1 MKKLMRWS
9 LLCYTILFTIL
20 YSCRADEDMLSTYPA
35 GSSQQVN
42 QWMLKTMQRYYLWAD
57 QIPSQ
62 TNIDQN
68 PKDYFKSLL
77 TKDDQFSVAI
87 KKDDPGTIPQSVRTL
102 FGFDFSVIQQQNQL
116 TFALVKMVLE
126 DSPAKR
132 AGLQRGDIIT
142 GINELNVSPENV
154 NKIMATVSGSRTLS
168 LKIAELKD
176 NQLVFKRSVDV
187 QAMLSFNQPLL
198 SKILEVNNDKAGY
211 LYLADFQDGLASSL
225 VKPFQEFKGQ
235 NIRHLILDLRYN
247 GGGSVSSAAALC
259 ALITDKLKSG
269 TPFIVYKGNKNGGTV
284 SHSIDQAFA
293 NGNQNISFDALK
305 ASALSLSEVYIIT
318 STNTASAAE
327 VVINNL
333 KPYIKVT
340 QIGDKTLGKD
350 MAAFTLSDTETPEN
364 KWVIYPMVYKIFN
377 ILDSGNYTSGI
388 EPALIA
394 DEYAHLPLQPLGS
407 KDETLLAS
415 ALLVITGRASSNLK
429 TKSHNTKNMVFRIL
443 AESEKPENFIKIP
456 L

>member
-1 MKKLMRWS
+1 MRWS

-62 TNIDQN
+62 TNLDQS

-77 TKDDQFSVAI
+77 VKDDQFSVAI

-102 FGFDFSVIQQQNQL
+102 FGFDFSVIQQHNQL

-126 DSPAKR
+126 DSSAKR

-154 NKIMATVSGSRTLS
+154 NKIMATVSGSRILS

-176 NQLVFKRSVDV
+176 NQLVFKRSVEV

-198 SKILEVNNDKAGY
+198 SKILEINNDKAGY

-225 VKPFQEFKGQ
+225 VKSFQEFKGQ

-284 SHSIDQAFA
+284 NHSIDQAFA
-293 NGNQNISFDALK
+293 NGNQNIGFDALK
-305 ASALSLSEVYIIT
+305 VSALSLSEVYIIT
-318 STNTASAAE
+318 SANTASAAE

-388 EPALIA
+388 EPALMA
-394 DEYAHLPLQPLGS
+394 DEYAQLPLQPLGS

>member
-1 MKKLMRWS
+1 
-9 LLCYTILFTIL
+9 
-20 YSCRADEDMLSTYPA
+20 
-35 GSSQQVN
+35 
-42 QWMLKTMQRYYLWAD
+42 
-57 QIPSQ
+57 
-62 TNIDQN
+62 
-68 PKDYFKSLL
+68 
-77 TKDDQFSVAI
+77 
-87 KKDDPGTIPQSVRTL
+87 
-102 FGFDFSVIQQQNQL
+102 
-116 TFALVKMVLE
+116 MVLE

-154 NKIMATVSGSRTLS
+154 NKIMAMVSGSRTLS

-318 STNTASAAE
+318 SANTASAAE

-394 DEYAHLPLQPLGS
+394 DEYAQLPLQPLGS

>member
-1 MKKLMRWS
+1 MRWS

-20 YSCRADEDMLSTYPA
+20 YSCRADEEMPSTYPA

-62 TNIDQN
+62 ISLDQN

-77 TKDDQFSVAI
+77 VKDDQFSVAI

-102 FGFDFSVIQQQNQL
+102 FGFDFSVIQQHNQL

-142 GINELNVSPENV
+142 GINEFSVSPENIS
-154 NKIMATVSGSRTLS
+154 KIMAAVSGSRTLS

-176 NQLVFKRSVDV
+176 NQLVFRRSVEV

-198 SKILEVNNDKAGY
+198 SKILEVNNDKVGY
-211 LYLADFQDGLASSL
+211 LYLADFQDGVASSL

-305 ASALSLSEVYIIT
+305 TSALSLSEVYIIT
-318 STNTASAAE
+318 SANTASAAE

-394 DEYAHLPLQPLGS
+394 DEYAQLPLQPLGS

-415 ALLVITGRASSNLK
+415 ALLVITGQASSNLK

>member
-20 YSCRADEDMLSTYPA
+20 YSCRADEEMPSTYPA

-62 TNIDQN
+62 ISLDQN

-77 TKDDQFSVAI
+77 VKDDQFSVAI

-102 FGFDFSVIQQQNQL
+102 FGFDFSVIQQHNQL

-142 GINELNVSPENV
+142 GINEFSVSPENIS
-154 NKIMATVSGSRTLS
+154 KIMAAVSGSRTLS

-176 NQLVFKRSVDV
+176 NQLVFRRSVEV

-198 SKILEVNNDKAGY
+198 SKILEVNNDKVGY
-211 LYLADFQDGLASSL
+211 LYLADFQDGVASSL

-305 ASALSLSEVYIIT
+305 TSALSLSEVYIIT
-318 STNTASAAE
+318 SANTASAAE

-394 DEYAHLPLQPLGS
+394 DEYAQLPLQPLGS

-415 ALLVITGRASSNLK
+415 ALLVITGQASSNLK

>member
-1 MKKLMRWS
+1 M
-9 LLCYTILFTIL
+9 LCYTILFTIL
-20 YSCRADEDMLSTYPA
+20 YSCRADEEMPSTYPA

-62 TNIDQN
+62 TSLDQN

-77 TKDDQFSVAI
+77 VKDDQFSVAI

-102 FGFDFSVIQQQNQL
+102 FGFDFSVIQQHNQL

-142 GINELNVSPENV
+142 GINEFGVSPENIS
-154 NKIMATVSGSRTLS
+154 KIMTTVSGSRTLS

-176 NQLVFKRSVDV
+176 NQLVFKRSVEV

-198 SKILEVNNDKAGY
+198 SKILEVNNDKVGY

-259 ALITDKLKSG
+259 ALVTDKLKSG

-305 ASALSLSEVYIIT
+305 TSALSLSEVYIIT
-318 STNTASAAE
+318 SANTASAAE

-388 EPALIA
+388 EPALLA
-394 DEYAHLPLQPLGS
+394 DEYAQLPLQPLGS

-415 ALLVITGRASSNLK
+415 ALLVITGQASSNLK

>member
-62 TNIDQN
+62 TNLDQN

-77 TKDDQFSVAI
+77 VKDDQFSVAI
-87 KKDDPGTIPQSVRTL
+87 KKDDPGTIPQSVRSL

-142 GINELNVSPENV
+142 GINELNVSRENV
-154 NKIMATVSGSRTLS
+154 NKIMAAVSGSRTLS

-176 NQLVFKRSVDV
+176 NQLVFKRSVEV

-305 ASALSLSEVYIIT
+305 ASALSLSQVYIIT
-318 STNTASAAE
+318 SANTASAAE

-394 DEYAHLPLQPLGS
+394 DEYAQLPLQPLGS

-415 ALLVITGRASSNLK
+415 ALLVITGQASSNLK

>member
-20 YSCRADEDMLSTYPA
+20 YSCRADEEMPSTYPA
-35 GSSQQVN
+35 GSNQQVN

-62 TNIDQN
+62 ISLDQN

-77 TKDDQFSVAI
+77 VKDDQFSVAI

-102 FGFDFSVIQQQNQL
+102 FGFDFSVIQQHNQL

-142 GINELNVSPENV
+142 GINEFSVSPENIS
-154 NKIMATVSGSRTLS
+154 KIMAAVSGSRTLS

-176 NQLVFKRSVDV
+176 NQLVFRRSVEV

-198 SKILEVNNDKAGY
+198 SKILEVNNDKVGY
-211 LYLADFQDGLASSL
+211 LYLADFQDGVASSL

-305 ASALSLSEVYIIT
+305 TSALSLSEVYIIT
-318 STNTASAAE
+318 SANTASAAE

-394 DEYAHLPLQPLGS
+394 DEYAQLPLQPLGS

-415 ALLVITGRASSNLK
+415 ALLVITGQASSNLK

>member
-1 MKKLMRWS
+1 MRWS

-35 GSSQQVN
+35 GSSQQIN

-62 TNIDQN
+62 TNLDQS

-77 TKDDQFSVAI
+77 VKDDQFSVAI

-102 FGFDFSVIQQQNQL
+102 FGFDFSVIQQHNQL

-154 NKIMATVSGSRTLS
+154 NKIMAAVSGSRILS

-176 NQLVFKRSVDV
+176 NQLVFKRSVEI

-198 SKILEVNNDKAGY
+198 SKILEINNDKAGY

-284 SHSIDQAFA
+284 NHSIDQAFA

-305 ASALSLSEVYIIT
+305 VSALSLSEVYIIT
-318 STNTASAAE
+318 SANTASAAE

-394 DEYAHLPLQPLGS
+394 DEYAQLPLQPLGS

>member
-1 MKKLMRWS
+1 
-9 LLCYTILFTIL
+9 
-20 YSCRADEDMLSTYPA
+20 MLSTYPA

-77 TKDDQFSVAI
+77 TKEDQFSVAI

-102 FGFDFSVIQQQNQL
+102 FGFDFSVIQQHNQL

-154 NKIMATVSGSRTLS
+154 NKIMAAVSGSRTLL

-176 NQLVFKRSVDV
+176 NQLVFKRSVEV

-284 SHSIDQAFA
+284 NHSIDQAFA

-305 ASALSLSEVYIIT
+305 ASALSLSQVYIIT
-318 STNTASAAE
+318 SANTASAAE

-350 MAAFTLSDTETPEN
+350 MAAFTLSDTETAEN

-394 DEYAHLPLQPLGS
+394 DEYAQLPLQPLGS

-415 ALLVITGRASSNLK
+415 TLLVITGQASSNLK

>member
-1 MKKLMRWS
+1 MRWS

-77 TKDDQFSVAI
+77 TKEDQFSVAI

-293 NGNQNISFDALK
+293 NGNQNISFDVLK

-318 STNTASAAE
+318 SANTASAAE

-394 DEYAHLPLQPLGS
+394 DEYAQLPLQPLGS

>member
-62 TNIDQN
+62 TNLDQS

-77 TKDDQFSVAI
+77 TKEDQFSVAI

-102 FGFDFSVIQQQNQL
+102 FGFDFSVIQQHNQL

-142 GINELNVSPENV
+142 GINELNVSPENIS
-154 NKIMATVSGSRTLS
+154 KIMAAVLGSRTLS

-176 NQLVFKRSVDV
+176 NQLVFKRSVEV

-284 SHSIDQAFA
+284 NHSIDQAFA

-305 ASALSLSEVYIIT
+305 ASALSLSQVYIIT
-318 STNTASAAE
+318 SANTASAAE

-350 MAAFTLSDTETPEN
+350 MAAFTLSDTETAEN

-394 DEYAHLPLQPLGS
+394 DEYAQLPLQPLGS

-415 ALLVITGRASSNLK
+415 TLLVITGQASSNLK

>member
-1 MKKLMRWS
+1 MP
-9 LLCYTILFTIL
+9 
-20 YSCRADEDMLSTYPA
+20 STYPA
-35 GSSQQVN
+35 GSNQQVN

-62 TNIDQN
+62 ISLDQN

-77 TKDDQFSVAI
+77 VKDDQFSVAI

-102 FGFDFSVIQQQNQL
+102 FGFDFSVIQQHNQL

-142 GINELNVSPENV
+142 GINEFSVSPENIS
-154 NKIMATVSGSRTLS
+154 KIMAAVSGSRTLS

-176 NQLVFKRSVDV
+176 NQLVFRRSVEV

-198 SKILEVNNDKAGY
+198 SKILEVNNDKVGY
-211 LYLADFQDGLASSL
+211 LYLADFQDGVASSL

-305 ASALSLSEVYIIT
+305 TSALSLSEVYIIT
-318 STNTASAAE
+318 SANTASAAE

-394 DEYAHLPLQPLGS
+394 DEYAQLPLQPLGS

-415 ALLVITGRASSNLK
+415 ALLVITGQASSNLK

>member
-77 TKDDQFSVAI
+77 TKEDQFSVAI

-142 GINELNVSPENV
+142 GINELNISPENI
-154 NKIMATVSGSRTLS
+154 NKIMAMVSGSRTLS

-176 NQLVFKRSVDV
+176 NQLVFKRSVEV

-284 SHSIDQAFA
+284 SHSIDQAFS

-318 STNTASAAE
+318 SANTASAAE

-394 DEYAHLPLQPLGS
+394 DEYAQLPLQPLGS

-415 ALLVITGRASSNLK
+415 ALLVITGQASSNLK

>member
-1 MKKLMRWS
+1 MRWS

-77 TKDDQFSVAI
+77 TKEDQFSVAI

-154 NKIMATVSGSRTLS
+154 NKIMAAVSESRTLS

-176 NQLVFKRSVDV
+176 NQLVFKRSVEV

-198 SKILEVNNDKAGY
+198 SKILEINNDKVGY
-211 LYLADFQDGLASSL
+211 LYFADFQDGLASSL

-284 SHSIDQAFA
+284 SHSIDQAFS

-318 STNTASAAE
+318 SANTASAAE

-394 DEYAHLPLQPLGS
+394 DEYAQLPLQPLGS

-415 ALLVITGRASSNLK
+415 TLLVITGQASSNLK

>member
-1 MKKLMRWS
+1 MRWS

-20 YSCRADEDMLSTYPA
+20 YSCRADEEMPSTYPA
-35 GSSQQVN
+35 GSNQQVN

-62 TNIDQN
+62 ISLDQN

-77 TKDDQFSVAI
+77 VKDDQFSVAI

-102 FGFDFSVIQQQNQL
+102 FGFDFSVIQQHNQL

-142 GINELNVSPENV
+142 GINEFSVSPENIS
-154 NKIMATVSGSRTLS
+154 KIMAAVSGSRTLS

-176 NQLVFKRSVDV
+176 NQLVFRRSVEV

-198 SKILEVNNDKAGY
+198 SKILEVNNDKVGY
-211 LYLADFQDGLASSL
+211 LYLADFQDGVASSL

-305 ASALSLSEVYIIT
+305 TSALSLSEVYIIT
-318 STNTASAAE
+318 SANTASAAE

-394 DEYAHLPLQPLGS
+394 DEYAQLPLQPLGS

-415 ALLVITGRASSNLK
+415 ALLVITGQASSNLK

>member
-1 MKKLMRWS
+1 MRWS

-20 YSCRADEDMLSTYPA
+20 YSCRADEEMPSTYPA
-35 GSSQQVN
+35 GSNQQVN

-62 TNIDQN
+62 ISLDQN

-77 TKDDQFSVAI
+77 VKDDQFSVAI

-102 FGFDFSVIQQQNQL
+102 FGFDFSVIQQHNQL

-142 GINELNVSPENV
+142 GINEFSVSPENIS
-154 NKIMATVSGSRTLS
+154 KIMAAVSGSRTLS

-176 NQLVFKRSVDV
+176 NQLVFRRSVEV

-198 SKILEVNNDKAGY
+198 SKILEVNNDKVGY
-211 LYLADFQDGLASSL
+211 LYLADFQDGVAGSL

-305 ASALSLSEVYIIT
+305 TSALSLSEVYIIT
-318 STNTASAAE
+318 SANTASAAE

-394 DEYAHLPLQPLGS
+394 DEYAQLPLQPLGS

-415 ALLVITGRASSNLK
+415 ALLVITGQASSNLK

>member
-1 MKKLMRWS
+1 
-9 LLCYTILFTIL
+9 
-20 YSCRADEDMLSTYPA
+20 
-35 GSSQQVN
+35 
-42 QWMLKTMQRYYLWAD
+42 
-57 QIPSQ
+57 
-62 TNIDQN
+62 
-68 PKDYFKSLL
+68 
-77 TKDDQFSVAI
+77 
-87 KKDDPGTIPQSVRTL
+87 
-102 FGFDFSVIQQQNQL
+102 
-116 TFALVKMVLE
+116 
-126 DSPAKR
+126 
-132 AGLQRGDIIT
+132 
-142 GINELNVSPENV
+142 
-154 NKIMATVSGSRTLS
+154 
-168 LKIAELKD
+168 
-176 NQLVFKRSVDV
+176 
-187 QAMLSFNQPLL
+187 MLSFNQPLL

-284 SHSIDQAFA
+284 NHSIDQAFA

-318 STNTASAAE
+318 SANTASAAE

-388 EPALIA
+388 EPALMA
-394 DEYAHLPLQPLGS
+394 DEYAQLPLQPLGS

-415 ALLVITGRASSNLK
+415 TLLVITGQASSNLK

>member
-1 MKKLMRWS
+1 MRWS

-62 TNIDQN
+62 TNLDQS

-77 TKDDQFSVAI
+77 TKEDQFSVAI

-102 FGFDFSVIQQQNQL
+102 FGFDFSVIQQHNQL

-142 GINELNVSPENV
+142 GINELNVSPENIS
-154 NKIMATVSGSRTLS
+154 KIMAAVLGSRTLS

-176 NQLVFKRSVDV
+176 NQLVFKRSVEV

-284 SHSIDQAFA
+284 NHSIDQAFA

-305 ASALSLSEVYIIT
+305 ASALSLSQVYIIT
-318 STNTASAAE
+318 SANTASAAE

-350 MAAFTLSDTETPEN
+350 MAAFTLSDTETAEN

-394 DEYAHLPLQPLGS
+394 DEYAQLPLQPLGS

-415 ALLVITGRASSNLK
+415 TLLVITGQASSNLK

>member
-20 YSCRADEDMLSTYPA
+20 YSCRADEEMPSTYPA

-62 TNIDQN
+62 ISLDQN

-77 TKDDQFSVAI
+77 VKDDQFSVAI

-102 FGFDFSVIQQQNQL
+102 FGFDFSVIQQHNQL

-142 GINELNVSPENV
+142 GINEFSVSPENIS
-154 NKIMATVSGSRTLS
+154 KIMAAVSGSRTLS

-176 NQLVFKRSVDV
+176 NQLVFRRSVEV

-198 SKILEVNNDKAGY
+198 SKILEVNNDKVGY
-211 LYLADFQDGLASSL
+211 LYLADFQDGVASSL

-269 TPFIVYKGNKNGGTV
+269 TPFIIYKGNKNGGTV

-305 ASALSLSEVYIIT
+305 TSALSLSEVYIIT
-318 STNTASAAE
+318 SANTASAAE

-394 DEYAHLPLQPLGS
+394 DEYAQLPLQPLGS

-415 ALLVITGRASSNLK
+415 ALLVITGQASSNLK

>member
-1 MKKLMRWS
+1 MRWS

-20 YSCRADEDMLSTYPA
+20 YSCRADEEMPSTYPA

-62 TNIDQN
+62 ISLDQN

-77 TKDDQFSVAI
+77 VKDDQFSVAI

-102 FGFDFSVIQQQNQL
+102 FGFDFSVIQQHNQL

-142 GINELNVSPENV
+142 GINEFSVSPENIS
-154 NKIMATVSGSRTLS
+154 KIMAAVSGSRTLS

-176 NQLVFKRSVDV
+176 NQLVFRRSVEV

-198 SKILEVNNDKAGY
+198 SKILEVNNDKVGY
-211 LYLADFQDGLASSL
+211 LYLADFQDGVASSL

-269 TPFIVYKGNKNGGTV
+269 TPFIIYKGNKNGGTV

-305 ASALSLSEVYIIT
+305 TSALSLSEVYIIT
-318 STNTASAAE
+318 SANTASAAE

-394 DEYAHLPLQPLGS
+394 DEYAQLPLQPLGS

-415 ALLVITGRASSNLK
+415 ALLVITGQASSNLK

>member
-1 MKKLMRWS
+1 MRWS

-20 YSCRADEDMLSTYPA
+20 YSCRADEEMPSTYPA

-62 TNIDQN
+62 ISLDQN

-77 TKDDQFSVAI
+77 VKDDQFSVAI

-102 FGFDFSVIQQQNQL
+102 FGFDFSVIQQHNQL

-142 GINELNVSPENV
+142 GINEFSVSPENIS
-154 NKIMATVSGSRTLS
+154 KIMAAVSGSRTLS

-176 NQLVFKRSVDV
+176 NQLVFRRSVEV

-198 SKILEVNNDKAGY
+198 SKILEVNNDKVGY
-211 LYLADFQDGLASSL
+211 LYLADFQDGVASSL

-269 TPFIVYKGNKNGGTV
+269 TPFIIYKGNKNGGTV

-305 ASALSLSEVYIIT
+305 TSALSLSEVYIIT
-318 STNTASAAE
+318 SANTASAAE
-327 VVINNL
+327 VVNNL

-394 DEYAHLPLQPLGS
+394 DEYAQLPLQPLGS

-415 ALLVITGRASSNLK
+415 ALLVITGQASSNLK

>member
-1 MKKLMRWS
+1 MRWS

-62 TNIDQN
+62 TNLDQS

-77 TKDDQFSVAI
+77 VKDDQFSVAI

-102 FGFDFSVIQQQNQL
+102 FGFDFSVIQQHNQL

-142 GINELNVSPENV
+142 GINEFSVSPENIS
-154 NKIMATVSGSRTLS
+154 KIMAAVSGSRTLS

-176 NQLVFKRSVDV
+176 NQLVFRRSVEV

-198 SKILEVNNDKAGY
+198 SKILEVNNDKVGY
-211 LYLADFQDGLASSL
+211 LYLADFQDGVASSL

-305 ASALSLSEVYIIT
+305 TSALSLSEVYIIT
-318 STNTASAAE
+318 SANTASAAE

-388 EPALIA
+388 EPALMA
-394 DEYAHLPLQPLGS
+394 DEYAQLPLQPLGS

-415 ALLVITGRASSNLK
+415 ALLVITGQASSNLK

>member
-1 MKKLMRWS
+1 MP
-9 LLCYTILFTIL
+9 
-20 YSCRADEDMLSTYPA
+20 STYPA

-62 TNIDQN
+62 ISLDQN

-77 TKDDQFSVAI
+77 VKDDQFSVAI

-102 FGFDFSVIQQQNQL
+102 FGFDFSVIQQHNQL

-142 GINELNVSPENV
+142 GINEFSVSPENIS
-154 NKIMATVSGSRTLS
+154 KIMAAVSGSRTLS

-176 NQLVFKRSVDV
+176 NQLVFRRSVEV

-198 SKILEVNNDKAGY
+198 SKILEVNNDKVGY
-211 LYLADFQDGLASSL
+211 LYLADFQDGVASSL

-305 ASALSLSEVYIIT
+305 TSALSLSEVYIIT
-318 STNTASAAE
+318 SANTASAAE

-394 DEYAHLPLQPLGS
+394 DEYAQLPLQPLGS

-415 ALLVITGRASSNLK
+415 ALLVITGQASSNLK

>member
-1 MKKLMRWS
+1 MRWS

-20 YSCRADEDMLSTYPA
+20 YSCRADEEMPSTYPA
-35 GSSQQVN
+35 GSGQQVN

-62 TNIDQN
+62 ISLDQN

-77 TKDDQFSVAI
+77 VKDDQFSVAI

-102 FGFDFSVIQQQNQL
+102 FGFDFSVIQQHNQL

-142 GINELNVSPENV
+142 GINEFSVSPENIS
-154 NKIMATVSGSRTLS
+154 KIMAAVSGSRTLS

-176 NQLVFKRSVDV
+176 NQLVFRRSVEV

-198 SKILEVNNDKAGY
+198 SKILEVNNDKVGY
-211 LYLADFQDGLASSL
+211 LYLADFQDGVASSL

-305 ASALSLSEVYIIT
+305 TSALSLSEVYIIT
-318 STNTASAAE
+318 SANTASAAE

-394 DEYAHLPLQPLGS
+394 DEYAQLPLQPLGS

-415 ALLVITGRASSNLK
+415 ALLVITGQASSNLK